1 MSIPKIMRAVVKPE
15 DSPGLVMREA
25 PVPRPGPREVLIKVK
40 ATSICGTDLH
50 IFRWDPWARSRIKPP
65 IIVGHEFSGIVVETG
80 KMVHEVKEGDFVS
93 AESHIICHVCQECR
107 TGKGHLCQNTKIIGV
122 DRDGCW
128 ADYIVMPAENMW
140 RNPANMPY
148 EVASLQE
155 NFGNAVHTAFSTDL
169 TARRVLVTGCGPVGL
184 MTIMVAK
191 AAGAHTI
198 YATDISNYRL
208 DMARKLGADFAINVT
223 QENAQQII
231 MDDSQGEGVDVLLEM
246 SGAPQA
252 ADLGFKVLKPGG
264 EASLLGLYP
273 SDIPFDMNNGVIFK
287 GATVRGIIGREIWGT
302 WYRTKGLLSRGLV
315 DLSQIITHRFA
326 LEDFQMAIQ
335 VMQSGRSGKVIMF
348 PEGVPEEMQSPD
360 KVVVH

>member
-1 MSIPKIMRAVVKPE
+1 MSIPKTMRAIVKPE
-15 DSPGLVMREA
+15 DSPGLVMREV

-50 IFRWDPWARSRIKPP
+50 IFRWDPWARSRITPP
-65 IIVGHEFSGIVVETG
+65 IIVGHEFSGIVVERG
-80 KMVHEVKEGDFVS
+80 KMVHEVKEGDYVS

-107 TGKGHLCQNTKIIGV
+107 TGQGHLCQNTKIIGV

-140 RNPANMPY
+140 LNPPEMPF

-208 DMARKLGADFAINVT
+208 RMARNLGADFAINVT
-223 QENAQQII
+223 QENAYEII
-231 MDDSQGEGVDVLLEM
+231 MSDSDGEGVDVLLEM

-302 WYRTKGLLSRGLV
+302 WYRMRRLLSRGLV

-326 LEDFQMAIQ
+326 LEDFEQALQ
-335 VMQSGRSGKVIMF
+335 VMQSGRSGKVVMF
-348 PEGVPEEMQSPD
+348 PEGLPD
-360 KVVVH
+360 DTSAS